1 VRETTWHIVRP
12 GRIKRIVRIVR
23 FATSRRG
30 EACAP
35 GRLTPLI
42 EQTRLKT
49 PTSGR
54 RCRMQSNATGTQ
66 GEAQGVSAD
75 RSCSA
80 NVYVCGAGSP
90 SSLTEVLPAGDPSR
104 DGRDNDDALSSIPCG
119 LHVINLDP
127 PSPRS
132 ENDGNLGNDDP
143 SSFCA
148 VEYFRLLHHENPVTS
163 SVLMTCAETAST
175 QSSLQRRAGL
185 VRDGTVFVADK
196 QLGGRGRG
204 SNVWSSPDGCLMFS
218 MSIKYPGGGLTLPFV
233 QYAVSLAVVQT
244 IEAISA
250 DVLRGRIRIKWP
262 NDIYFSDGGGRDGT
276 DGTDGTDDTGV
287 NPDHARFLKIGGI
300 LCHSAFK
307 HGGFFMTIG
316 VGLNVDN
323 SQPTTCLNDL
333 MREYGAN
340 ALFTREA
347 LVAGIVRRVQAMLPA
362 VGRNG
367 FGGFEAEYYRAWLHT
382 GQVVQVQDDLAD
394 DCNGRPGGMRQV
406 RIVGLAD
413 NGYLKAEGV
422 SAEGSSLLFELSPD
436 GNSLDFLSGLLA
448 KKIM

>member
-1 VRETTWHIVRP
+1 
-12 GRIKRIVRIVR
+12 
-23 FATSRRG
+23 
-30 EACAP
+30 
-35 GRLTPLI
+35 
-42 EQTRLKT
+42 
-49 PTSGR
+49 
-54 RCRMQSNATGTQ
+54 MQSNAAGTQ
-66 GEAQGVSAD
+66 GEAHGGSAD

-80 NVYVCGAGSP
+80 RVYVCGAGSP
-90 SSLTEVLPAGDPSR
+90 SSLTEVLPAGDPPAPLSDR
-104 DGRDNDDALSSIPCG
+104 PGGDGRDNDDALSNVPCG
-119 LHVINLDP
+119 LHVIDLD
-127 PSPRS
+127 SS
-132 ENDGNLGNDDP
+132 SSQAENDDP
-143 SSFCA
+143 SAFCA
-148 VEYFRLLHHENPVTS
+148 VEYFRLLHHENPATS
-163 SVLMTCAETAST
+163 SVLMTSTETAST

-204 SNVWSSPDGCLMFS
+204 SNIWSSPDGCLMFS
-218 MSIKYPGGGLTLPFV
+218 MSIKYPGDGLTLPFV

-262 NDIYFSDGGGRDGT
+262 NDIYFKDSAGGDGT
-276 DGTDGTDDTGV
+276 GA
-287 NPDHARFLKIGGI
+287 NSDHVRFLKIGGI